1 MNWFLMAL
9 VATFLWAIVNIFDN
23 YLVLNFSDK
32 ERERS
37 SGGLVLFSSLI
48 GLFIALG
55 IFIFVPSLF
64 NIPVLDKVLLF
75 IAGILTIVWIIFYL
89 FALEIEEV
97 SNIVPWFLT
106 VPVFGYILGY
116 LFLGETL
123 TNLELLGSLIIL
135 IGVGAISI
143 DWQQGKRK
151 IKHKP
156 VLYMGIACFLVA
168 VSGVIFKYVT
178 IENNFWVSSFW
189 EYLGLGISGLL
200 IYLFVPK
207 YRNEFHFMNRTGGKK
222 IFLLNITSEL
232 FTIGGNLLTNY
243 ALLLAP
249 VTLVYLVGSFQPAIV
264 LLLAILGTKFFPKI
278 VEENISKETLKIK
291 FFAMFLMLLGTL
303 LIFI

>member
-1 MNWFLMAL
+1 MAL

>member
-9 VATFLWAIVNIFDN
+9 IATFLWAIVNIFDN

-55 IFIFVPSLF
+55 IFIFVPDLF
-64 NIPVLDKVLLF
+64 GIPLIDKVLLF
-75 IAGILTIVWIIFYL
+75 IAGVLTIVWIIFYL

-116 LFLGETL
+116 FFLGETL
-123 TNLELLGSLIIL
+123 TRQELIGSLIIL
-135 IGVGAISI
+135 IGVGIISI
-143 DWQQGKRK
+143 DWQGEKKK

-156 VLYMGIACFLVA
+156 VLYMAIACFLVA
-168 VSGVIFKYVT
+168 VSGVLFKYVT

-189 EYLGLGISGLL
+189 EYIGLGISGIL
-200 IYLFVPK
+200 IYLFIPK
-207 YRNEFHFMNRTGGKK
+207 YRNEFHFMNKTGGKK
-222 IFLLNITSEL
+222 IFFLNITSEFL
-232 FTIGGNLLTNY
+232 TIGGNLLTNY

-264 LLLAILGTKFFPKI
+264 LILAILGTKFFPKI
-278 VEENISKETLKIK
+278 VEENISDASLKIK
-291 FFAMFLMLLGTL
+291 FFAMFLMLLGTV

>member
-9 VATFLWAIVNIFDN
+9 VATFFWAIVNIFDN

-249 VTLVYLVGSFQPAIV
+249 ITLVYLVGSFQPAIV